1 MANAPVVWRS
11 EAGGTIG
18 GHHPEVLGAPRIGR
32 EEGRGHVQFDG
43 KADGWVVPV
52 NPLAG
57 WPSFTVE
64 LLFRPAVEGEFEQ
77 KVVHVEDTA
86 GRRLMFETRLEGGK
100 WSLDTF
106 LTTGTSSG
114 MLLDR
119 ALSHPAGQW
128 HWAAMVYDQ
137 GRMTSFVNGRQEL
150 STTVDFT
157 PMVSGRTGL
166 GVRLNRVFWYR
177 GDIGE
182 LRFHPRALPVDEL
195 ARA

>member
-1 MANAPVVWRS
+1 M
-11 EAGGTIG
+11 IG
-18 GHHPEVLGAPRIGR
+18 GHRPEVLGAPRIVQEGGR
-32 EEGRGHVQFDG
+32 SHVRFDG
-43 KADGWVVPV
+43 KADGWVVPN
-52 NPLAG
+52 NPLTG

-64 LLFRPAVEGEFEQ
+64 MLFRPAGEGEFEQ

-86 GRRLMFETRLEGGK
+86 GRRLMFETRLEGAR

-106 LTTGTSSG
+106 LTTGASSG

-128 HWAAMVYDQ
+128 HWAAVVYDH

-166 GVRLNRVFWYR
+166 GVRLNRVFWYG

-182 LRFHPRALPVDEL
+182 LRFHPRPLPADEL